1 MRRGT
6 ARLVVLALFTALLMG
21 CSQHVGNFSGLS
33 TGTYRAENITSTH
46 LVAKDVTGETCK
58 SSFFFIPLGVPKL
71 DEAVSNATA
80 KSGGDFM
87 MNSRVY
93 ATSWSLFLYGQNCF
107 KVEGDVY
114 KTNN

>member
-1 MRRGT
+1 MGKRT
-6 ARLVVLALFTALLMG
+6 ALYLALVLFAAVLVG
-21 CSQHVGNFSGLS
+21 CSQHVGNFSGLA
-33 TGTYRAENITSTH
+33 TGTYRPENVKSSNLI
-46 LVAKDVTGETCK
+46 AKDVTGETCK
-58 SSFFFIPLGVPKL
+58 SIFLFIPLGVPKL

-93 ATSWSLFLYGQNCF
+93 ATSWTMLLYGQNCF